1 MITEDTVIVA
11 AIGIESAD
19 LDGEAVLLDVNS
31 GLYYGLTGVG
41 ATIIDLI
48 KEPTTVRTLIEAL
61 MEEYDVDPD
70 RVHRDVISFL
80 RDMEDRQLI
89 RILNG
94 EVV

>member
-31 GLYYGLTGVG
+31 GLYYGLSGVG
-41 ATIIDLI
+41 AKIMDLI
-48 KEPTTVRTLIEAL
+48 KELTTVRSLIEAL
-61 MEEYDVDPD
+61 LEEYDVNPE
-70 RVHRDVISFL
+70 RLHRDVISFL
-80 RDMEDRQLI
+80 ADMEDRQLI